1 MTPQSFRYSQWLTP
15 VGMYSISSFRTVS
28 TRVTQNC
35 RTNTHKLRPSVPLSQ
50 VFVTTS
56 GRYHIRWY
64 RCDIG
69 VVPTILRWTLW
80 LGGWVIPFGW
90 RGLCSGLG
98 LYILFHNLGLLTHPI
113 QTGTVL
119 STTHTT
125 MCLTIP
131 ALPTTCLSIIC
142 IHNIKRTVEF
152 P

>member
-35 RTNTHKLRPSVPLSQ
+35 RTNTHKLRPSIPLSQ

-56 GRYHIRWY
+56 GRYHIRWVSS
-64 RCDIG
+64 DIG
-69 VVPTILRWTLW
+69 RCTTILRLIVG
-80 LGGWVIPFGW
+80 LGEELIPFGW
-90 RGLCSGLG
+90 CGLCSGYG
-98 LYILFHNLGLLTHPI
+98 LYILFHNLGLVTHPI

-131 ALPTTCLSIIC
+131 ALPTICLSIIC